1 MADTKN
7 PPATLDAVAIR
18 LEAVKLV
25 HRFDREPWQVLGV
38 AQAYADWIL
47 TGTQAGPGAP
57 EAD

>member
-25 HRFDREPWQVLGV
+25 HRFD
-38 AQAYADWIL
+38 QAYADWIL